1 MIFFNWHPLIFFKIN
16 NNMDLGLAIKSIR
29 KQKGL
34 KQNQF
39 AELCDI
45 TPSYLS
51 QIENN
56 NKEPN
61 LSILKII
68 SNNLGT
74 PLPILFFLSLDN
86 DDINPEK
93 KEAFQM
99 IAPSIKSLVN
109 QFFAA

>member
-1 MIFFNWHPLIFFKIN
+1 
-16 NNMDLGLAIKSIR
+16 MDLGLAIKSIR
-29 KQKGL
+29 KQKGF

-39 AELCDI
+39 AELCEI

-86 DDINPEK
+86 DDVKPEK
-93 KEAFQM
+93 KEAFKM

-109 QFFAA
+109 QFFAV